1 MKRYVLL
8 TLAAFTAT
16 ACFDFFGPS
25 THNVSLNIVPQ
36 FDEFA
41 AATLVDNADQ
51 LRIIIERDS
60 SGTFV
65 FLKDTVLA
73 IDPVTGEASGNIA
86 VVLLENVQEFRIRLE
101 AFRASDGVILFQGE
115 SVVSISA
122 GAAADDGTQTISIPI
137 RYAGLRGT
145 RVAIAPRDTAVL
157 AGSTFQ
163 LRATVFDTLDRPIEV
178 PLTFNLVN
186 PRDSVRLKLVR
197 ATGAAEAVSA
207 GSEPVVVFVRTGDS
221 LTDTT
226 RVFVVG
232 ETDPVALR
240 LGIGSA
246 TVAKDSTLQLS
257 AILVDRTGT
266 AVEGEIDWTS
276 RTTRVASVDP
286 TGLVQGLVD
295 GTSVIVAHTQEGF
308 TDSLVVTVAA
318 DGRVVVTTTTE
329 GRSFFESQVGGE
341 IVVDVTAHMSF
352 AGSELLGSYNA
363 TLTWNPSV
371 LTLVAVEAGDF
382 PAPEFNDANAAAGE
396 LRFAQVNPSGSGGS
410 VVLARIRF
418 SKVGSGTTKP
428 TVAITEMSAAVTFTD
443 LLSRVSVTNGTVTVN

>member
-8 TLAAFTAT
+8 ALAAFTAT

-25 THNVSLNIVPQ
+25 TRNVSLNIVPQ

-41 AATLVDNADQ
+41 AATLADNADQ
-51 LRIIIERDS
+51 LRVIIERDS
-60 SGTFV
+60 SGTFILV
-65 FLKDTVLA
+65 KDTVLT
-73 IDPVTGEASGNIA
+73 IDPMTGEASGSIA

-101 AFRASDGVILFQGE
+101 AFRASDGAILFQGE
-115 SVVSISA
+115 TVVSISA
-122 GAAADDGTQTISIPI
+122 TATADDGTQTISIPI
-137 RYAGLRGT
+137 QYAGLRGT

-157 AGSTFQ
+157 AGTTFQ
-163 LRATVFDTLDRPIEV
+163 LRATVFDTLDLPIEV

-186 PRDSVRLKLVR
+186 PRDSVRLRVAR

-207 GSEPVVVFVRTGDS
+207 GSEPIVVFVRTGDS

-226 RVFVVG
+226 RVFVVS

-246 TVAKDSTLQLS
+246 TIAKDSTLQLS
-257 AILVDRTGT
+257 AILTDRTGT
-266 AVEGEIDWTS
+266 VVAGEIDWTS
-276 RTTRVASVDP
+276 RTSRVASVNA
-286 TGLVQGLVD
+286 TGLVQGLVP
-295 GTSVIVAHTQEGF
+295 GTSVVVARARGF

-329 GRSFFESQVGGE
+329 GRSFFESQLGGE
-341 IVVDVTAHMSF
+341 ITVDVTADMSF

-382 PAPEFNDANAAAGE
+382 PTPEFNDVNAATGE
-396 LRFAQVNPSGSGGS
+396 LRFAQVSPSGSGGS
-410 VVLARIRF
+410 IVLARIRF
-418 SKVGSGTTKP
+418 SKVGLGTTTP
-428 TVAITEMSAAVTFTD
+428 TVTISEMSAAVTFTD

>member
-8 TLAAFTAT
+8 ALAAFTAT

-25 THNVSLNIVPQ
+25 TRNVSLNIVPQ

-41 AATLVDNADQ
+41 AATLADNADQ
-51 LRIIIERDS
+51 LRVIIERDS
-60 SGTFV
+60 SGTFILV
-65 FLKDTVLA
+65 KDTVLT
-73 IDPVTGEASGNIA
+73 IDPMTGEASGSIA

-101 AFRASDGVILFQGE
+101 AFRASDGAILFQGE
-115 SVVSISA
+115 TVVSISA
-122 GAAADDGTQTISIPI
+122 TATADDGTQTISIPI
-137 RYAGLRGT
+137 QYAGLRGT

-157 AGSTFQ
+157 AGTTFQ
-163 LRATVFDTLDRPIEV
+163 LRATVFDTLDLPIEV

-186 PRDSVRLKLVR
+186 PRDSVRLRVAR

-207 GSEPVVVFVRTGDS
+207 GSEPIVVFVRTGDS

-226 RVFVVG
+226 RVFVVN

-246 TVAKDSTLQLS
+246 TIAKDSTLQLS
-257 AILVDRTGT
+257 AILTDRTGT
-266 AVEGEIDWTS
+266 VVAGEIDWTS
-276 RTTRVASVDP
+276 RTSRVASVNA
-286 TGLVQGLVD
+286 TGLVQGLVP
-295 GTSVIVAHTQEGF
+295 GTSVVVARARGF

-329 GRSFFESQVGGE
+329 GRSFFESQLGGE
-341 IVVDVTAHMSF
+341 ITVDVTADMSF

-382 PAPEFNDANAAAGE
+382 PTPEFNDVNAATGE
-396 LRFAQVNPSGSGGS
+396 LRFAQVSPSGSGGS
-410 VVLARIRF
+410 IVLARIRF
-418 SKVGSGTTKP
+418 SKVGLGTTTP
-428 TVAITEMSAAVTFTD
+428 TVTISEMSAAVTFTD

>member
-8 TLAAFTAT
+8 TLTAFSAT

-25 THNVSLNIVPQ
+25 THNVSLNIVPL

-41 AATLVDNADQ
+41 AATLADNADQ
-51 LRIIIERDS
+51 LRVIIERDS
-60 SGTFV
+60 SGTFI
-65 FLKDTVLA
+65 LQKDTVLT

-86 VVLLENVQEFRIRLE
+86 VVLLENVQDFRIRLE
-101 AFRASDGVILFQGE
+101 AFRALDGVIFFQGQ

-122 GAAADDGTQTISIPI
+122 SAAADDGTQTISIPI
-137 RYAGLRGT
+137 RYAGFRGA

-163 LRATVFDTLDRPIEV
+163 LRATVFDTLDVAIEV

-186 PRDSVRLKLVR
+186 PRDSVRLKLGR

-207 GSEPVVVFVRTGDS
+207 GSAPIMVFVRTGDS

-226 RVFVVG
+226 KVFVVS

-240 LGIGSA
+240 FDVGSA
-246 TVAKDSTLQLS
+246 TVAKNSTVQLR
-257 AILVDRTGT
+257 ATLFDRTGA
-266 AVEGEIDWTS
+266 AVDGEEINWTS
-276 RTTRVASVDP
+276 RTSRVASVNP
-286 TGLVQGLVD
+286 TGLVTGLVP
-295 GTSVIVAHTQEGF
+295 GTSVVVARAQGF

-341 IVVDVTAHMSF
+341 IVVDVTADMSF

-363 TLTWNPSV
+363 ALTWNPSV

-396 LRFAQVNPSGSGGS
+396 LRFAQVSPSGVGGS

-418 SKVGSGTTKP
+418 SKIGAGAGDP

>member
-8 TLAAFTAT
+8 ALAAFTAT

-25 THNVSLNIVPQ
+25 TRNVSLNIVPQ

-41 AATLVDNADQ
+41 AATLADNADQ
-51 LRIIIERDS
+51 LRVIIERDS
-60 SGTFV
+60 SGTFILV
-65 FLKDTVLA
+65 KDTVLT
-73 IDPVTGEASGNIA
+73 IDPMTGEASGSIA

-101 AFRASDGVILFQGE
+101 AFRASDGAILFQGE
-115 SVVSISA
+115 TVVSISA
-122 GAAADDGTQTISIPI
+122 TATADDGTQTISIPI
-137 RYAGLRGT
+137 QYAGLRGT

-157 AGSTFQ
+157 AGTTFQ
-163 LRATVFDTLDRPIEV
+163 LRATVFDTLDLPIEV

-186 PRDSVRLKLVR
+186 PRDSVRLRVAR

-207 GSEPVVVFVRTGDS
+207 GSEPIVVFVRTGDS

-226 RVFVVG
+226 RVFVVS

-246 TVAKDSTLQLS
+246 TVAKDSTVQLS
-257 AILVDRTGT
+257 AILIDRTGT
-266 AVEGEIDWTS
+266 VVAGEIDWTS
-276 RTTRVASVDP
+276 RTSRVASVNA
-286 TGLVQGLVD
+286 TGLVQGLVP
-295 GTSVIVAHTQEGF
+295 GTSVVVARARGF

-329 GRSFFESQVGGE
+329 GRSFFESQLGGE
-341 IVVDVTAHMSF
+341 ITVDVTADMSF

-382 PAPEFNDANAAAGE
+382 PTPEFNDVNAATGE
-396 LRFAQVNPSGSGGS
+396 LRFAQVSPSGSGGS
-410 VVLARIRF
+410 IVLARIRF
-418 SKVGSGTTKP
+418 SKVGLGTTTP
-428 TVAITEMSAAVTFTD
+428 TVTISEMSAAVTFTD

>member
-8 TLAAFTAT
+8 ALAAFTAT

-25 THNVSLNIVPQ
+25 TRNVSLNIVPQ

-41 AATLVDNADQ
+41 AATLADNADQ
-51 LRIIIERDS
+51 LRVIIERDS
-60 SGTFV
+60 SGTFILV
-65 FLKDTVLA
+65 KDTVLT
-73 IDPVTGEASGNIA
+73 IDPMTGEASGSIA
-86 VVLLENVQEFRIRLE
+86 VVLLENVQDFRIRLE
-101 AFRASDGVILFQGE
+101 AFRASDGVIFFQGE
-115 SVVSISA
+115 TVVSVSA
-122 GAAADDGTQTISIPI
+122 SAAADDGTQTISIPI
-137 RYAGLRGT
+137 QYAGLRGT

-157 AGSTFQ
+157 AGTTFQ
-163 LRATVFDTLDRPIEV
+163 LRATVFDTLDLPIEV

-186 PRDSVRLKLVR
+186 PRDSVRLRVAR

-207 GSEPVVVFVRTGDS
+207 GSEPIVVFVRTGDS

-226 RVFVVG
+226 RVFVVN

-246 TVAKDSTLQLS
+246 TIAKDSTLQLS
-257 AILVDRTGT
+257 AILTDRTGT
-266 AVEGEIDWTS
+266 VVAGEIDWTS
-276 RTTRVASVDP
+276 RTSRVASVNA
-286 TGLVQGLVD
+286 TGLVQGLVP
-295 GTSVIVAHTQEGF
+295 GTSVVVARARGF

-329 GRSFFESQVGGE
+329 GRSFFESQLGGE
-341 IVVDVTAHMSF
+341 ITVDVTADMSF

-382 PAPEFNDANAAAGE
+382 PTPEFNDVNAATGE
-396 LRFAQVNPSGSGGS
+396 LRFAQVSPSGSGGS
-410 VVLARIRF
+410 IVLARIRF
-418 SKVGSGTTKP
+418 SKVGLGTTTP
-428 TVAITEMSAAVTFTD
+428 TVTISEMSAAVTFTD

>member
-8 TLAAFTAT
+8 ALAAFTAT

-25 THNVSLNIVPQ
+25 TRNVSLNIVPL

-41 AATLVDNADQ
+41 AATLADNADQ
-51 LRIIIERDS
+51 LRVIIERDS

-65 FLKDTVLA
+65 FVTDTVLT

-101 AFRASDGVILFQGE
+101 AFRASDGAILFQGE
-115 SVVSISA
+115 TVVSISA
-122 GAAADDGTQTISIPI
+122 SAAADDGTQTISIPI
-137 RYAGLRGT
+137 QYAGLRGT

-163 LRATVFDTLDRPIEV
+163 LRATVFDTLDLPIEV

-186 PRDSVRLKLVR
+186 PRDSLRLKVAR

-207 GSEPVVVFVRTGDS
+207 GSEPIVVFVRTGDS

-226 RVFVVG
+226 RVFVVN

-240 LGIGSA
+240 LDIGSA
-246 TVAKDSTLQLS
+246 TVAKDSTVQLS
-257 AILVDRTGT
+257 ATLIDRTGT
-266 AVEGEIDWTS
+266 VVVGEEVNWTS
-276 RTTRVASVDP
+276 RTSRVASVNA
-286 TGLVQGLVD
+286 TGLVQGLVP
-295 GTSVIVAHTQEGF
+295 GTSVVVARARGF

-329 GRSFFESQVGGE
+329 GRSFFESQLGGE
-341 IVVDVTAHMSF
+341 ITVDVTADMSF

-382 PAPEFNDANAAAGE
+382 PTPEFNDVNAATGE
-396 LRFAQVNPSGSGGS
+396 LRFAQVSPSGSGGS

-418 SKVGSGTTKP
+418 SKVGLGTTTP
-428 TVAITEMSAAVTFTD
+428 TVAISEMSAAVTFTD

>member
-8 TLAAFTAT
+8 ALAAFTAT

-25 THNVSLNIVPQ
+25 TRNVSLNIVPQ

-41 AATLVDNADQ
+41 AATLADNADQ
-51 LRIIIERDS
+51 LRVIIERDS
-60 SGTFV
+60 SGTFILV
-65 FLKDTVLA
+65 KDTVLT
-73 IDPVTGEASGNIA
+73 IDPMTGEASGSIA

-101 AFRASDGVILFQGE
+101 AFRASDGAILFQGE
-115 SVVSISA
+115 TVVSISA
-122 GAAADDGTQTISIPI
+122 TATADDGTQTISIPI
-137 RYAGLRGT
+137 QYAGLRGT

-163 LRATVFDTLDRPIEV
+163 LRATVFDTLDLPIEV

-186 PRDSVRLKLVR
+186 PRDSVRLRVAR

-207 GSEPVVVFVRTGDS
+207 GSEPIVVFVRTGDS

-226 RVFVVG
+226 RVFVVS

-246 TVAKDSTLQLS
+246 TVAKDSTVQLS
-257 AILVDRTGT
+257 AILIDRTGT
-266 AVEGEIDWTS
+266 VVAGEIDWTS
-276 RTTRVASVDP
+276 RTSRVASVNA
-286 TGLVQGLVD
+286 TGLVQGLVP
-295 GTSVIVAHTQEGF
+295 GTSVVVARARGF

-329 GRSFFESQVGGE
+329 GRSFFESQLGGE
-341 IVVDVTAHMSF
+341 ITVDVTADMSF

-382 PAPEFNDANAAAGE
+382 PTPEFNDVNAATGE
-396 LRFAQVNPSGSGGS
+396 LRFAQVSPSGSGGS
-410 VVLARIRF
+410 IVLARIRF
-418 SKVGSGTTKP
+418 SKVGLGTTTP
-428 TVAITEMSAAVTFTD
+428 TVTISEMSAAVTFTD